1 MAREGRH
8 ASYGPATL
16 GDDQENRMLNNKNN
30 KTYIK
35 RNDYFKT
42 RKHICNFDATNKSH
56 AKAAPCSSI
65 VRMFIAVST

>member
-16 GDDQENRMLNNKNN
+16 GDDQEKRMLNNKKNILRETIIL
-30 KTYIK
+30 K
-35 RNDYFKT
+35 